1 MPAVVDDKEKTEGYS
16 VIEKI
21 YREYRPWL
29 LKTAYDRIPNIDICE
44 DLFHDCLVNCIK
56 HLPTVE
62 NMNDA
67 ALRRYLSVTMNN
79 LSINYLK
86 KNTKVVLVEEENF
99 RGGDSEDETQEIEN
113 GYEEKFVYEQMMS
126 GFDKLPE
133 REKSLLMMKY
143 NLRLRDNEIAP
154 VFNIKEESV
163 RMTIRRG
170 MLKLKKIIK
179 EVQRHE

>member
-1 MPAVVDDKEKTEGYS
+1 MPSVDEDKEKIEGYH

-29 LKTAYDRIPNIDICE
+29 LKIAYGKIPNVDICE

-79 LSINYLK
+79 LCINYLK
-86 KNTKVVLVEEENF
+86 KNTKVVLVEEEKF
-99 RGGDSEDETQEIEN
+99 RDGNSEDEKQEIEN

-170 MLKLKKIIK
+170 MLRLRNIIK
-179 EVQRHE
+179 EDLRHE